1 MHDLMIAA
9 AFVLMLIAPAV
20 VASFTGSTAEAE
32 A

>member
-9 AFVLMLIAPAV
+9 AFLAMVLLPCIATFRGKADQ
-20 VASFTGSTAEAE
+20 EA